1 MARTSTTG
9 SIDSE
14 IQKVKQNISK
24 TKARY
29 DELAESLQKLEK
41 QKRAMQADKIMD
53 AFEKS
58 GKSYQ
63 ELMTFLGAYQTSKL
77 SDFDLSVTFLRSSQ
91 CS

>member
-1 MARTSTTG
+1 MARTRTTG

-58 GKSYQ
+58 GKSYK
-63 ELMTFLGAYQTSKL
+63 ELMTFLGA
-77 SDFDLSVTFLRSSQ
+77 
-91 CS
+91 

>member
-1 MARTSTTG
+1 MARTRTTG

-41 QKRAMQADKIMD
+41 QKRAMQADKNMD

-58 GKSYQ
+58 GKSYK
-63 ELMTFLGAYQTSKL
+63 ELMTFLGA
-77 SDFDLSVTFLRSSQ
+77 
-91 CS
+91 